1 MTSDMVNVLNRIS
14 ELQKRFG
21 LKREQLSG
29 DAFKDSIKH
38 KDNGSNNDNLSMVLP
53 SETVSII
60 NAKNNMLIKNIVGED
75 YNERLQNKNIN
86 ILDSINKS
94 DEADIFLNNK
104 EMMINKAVKAYNN
117 QNKSETNSNNV
128 MEME

>member
-21 LKREQLSG
+21 LKREQFSG

-53 SETVSII
+53 SETVSMI